1 MQSLLNRRSLFCPG
15 WKPLMMLMQSLLT
28 WLEAIT
34 EERLKIEPKAL
45 KGMDPAR
52 LPSSPKTSTINK
64 GEEDF
69 G

>member
-1 MQSLLNRRSLFCPG
+1 
-15 WKPLMMLMQSLLT
+15 MMLMQSLLT

-45 KGMDPAR
+45 KGKDPAR